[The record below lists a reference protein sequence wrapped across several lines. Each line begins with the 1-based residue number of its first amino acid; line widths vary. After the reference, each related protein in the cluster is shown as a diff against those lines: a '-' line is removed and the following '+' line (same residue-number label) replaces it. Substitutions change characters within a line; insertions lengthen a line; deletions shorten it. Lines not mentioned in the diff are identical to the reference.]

1 MRGLDRIRKQRSSSL
16 LSGYLLIIVSALLFI
31 PVVLP
36 LSFAVYNMVNEATK
50 GAPPVDTSLYSNI
63 AALENMWHKE
73 ALHLE
78 NASTEAIN
86 ERLHELSRKY
96 TETTMF
102 WVDGQGMTQLI
113 LTPDEGDPDKIYSGV
128 PDQWTAAEAIYFMK
142 ESTKLDPLA
151 IVAFMGDKVEA
162 GKGFMVMQIPRKLLN
177 KGAYGGVGAW
187 AWYYFVL
194 FALFGGFALV
204 SLLFFRKIRKR
215 LLQLQTAMTITGPD
229 RMPKSIATGKPDEI
243 GRLEEAFNTMVAK
256 LDASRKRELEEEELR
271 KRLVSNLSHDL
282 RTPLTVIRSHIH
294 VMTKENLTPQGQ
306 QSLQLM
312 DKRIADLSVLI
323 ENLLSY
329 NLLNSGR
336 ITLKRERKDVLR
348 LLRESAAAWYPV
360 WEKENFEIDIDLE
373 AEPLFWMVD
382 EVWFRRILD
391 NLFQNIVRHASSGL
405 YVGISTESR
414 NGQRVIMITDHGRG
428 IQSPSDYKGVG
439 LGLSIVDLLMK
450 HMELE
455 WDMES
460 TGVGTS
466 VVIFIP
472 HDEI

>member
-1 MRGLDRIRKQRSSSL
+1 
-16 LSGYLLIIVSALLFI
+16 
-31 PVVLP
+31 
-36 LSFAVYNMVNEATK
+36 
-50 GAPPVDTSLYSNI
+50 
-63 AALENMWHKE
+63 
-73 ALHLE
+73 
-78 NASTEAIN
+78 
-86 ERLHELSRKY
+86 
-96 TETTMF
+96 
-102 WVDGQGMTQLI
+102 
-113 LTPDEGDPDKIYSGV
+113 
-128 PDQWTAAEAIYFMK
+128 MK
-142 ESTKLDPLA
+142 ESTKRDPLA
-151 IVAFMGDKVEA
+151 IVAFMGDRVDA
-162 GKGFMVMQIPRKLLN
+162 GKGFMVMQIPNKLLN

-187 AWYYFVL
+187 ALYYFVL
-194 FALFGGFALV
+194 FVLFGGFALV

-229 RMPKSIATGKPDEI
+229 RMPKSIMTGKLDEI

-256 LDASRKRELEEEELR
+256 LDESRKREIEEEELR

-294 VMTKENLTPQGQ
+294 VMTKESLTPQGQ
-306 QSLQLM
+306 QSLELM

-336 ITLKRERKDVLR
+336 ITLKKERKDVLR

-360 WEKENFEIDIDLE
+360 WEKENLEIDIDLE
-373 AEPLFWMVD
+373 ADPLFWMVD

-414 NGQRVIMITDHGRG
+414 NGQRVILITDHGRG
-428 IQSPSDYKGVG
+428 IQSPSDYKGAG

-460 TGVGTS
+460 TGDGTS
-466 VVIFIP
+466 VVIFNP
-472 HDEI
+472 L